1 MTKLTLITGGD
12 VCQCHDDDINGHW
25 TGSACDECV
34 SGWDLPSCTVCTP
47 GKFLHLPM

>member
-47 GKFLHLPM
+47 GKFLRLPM